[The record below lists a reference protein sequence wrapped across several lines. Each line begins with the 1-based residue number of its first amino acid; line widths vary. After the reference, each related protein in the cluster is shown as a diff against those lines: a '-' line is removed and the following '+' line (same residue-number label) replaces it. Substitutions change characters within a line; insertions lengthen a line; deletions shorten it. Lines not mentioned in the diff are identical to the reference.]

1 MSPLFMFT
9 FFSDVKTFDRSV
21 VSHYAGVDET
31 LGPPFSIVLEQGLGL
46 DWFSDW
52 LHSFLDFG

>member
-1 MSPLFMFT
+1 MFT

-31 LGPPFSIVLEQGLGL
+31 LGPPFSILLEQGLGL
-46 DWFSDW
+46 DWFSDC